1 MQRQRDGL
9 VPIGDA
15 LSDLG
20 GPVQTI
26 RAAGPPPQRGFTLA
40 DQVHQL
46 VGASEADAD
55 LGFIARLMALC
66 SLPHT
71 NPGNRLQYV
80 PPQRS
85 SLALSDYCAESTGT
99 AGRAINRLP
108 QTSRATAAII
118 PAHPSQ
124 SFTLKLKTPVP

>member
-20 GPVQTI
+20 GPVQAI
-26 RAAGPPPQRGFTLA
+26 REAGPPPQRGFTLA

-55 LGFIARLMALC
+55 LGFKR
-66 SLPHT
+66 
-71 NPGNRLQYV
+71 G
-80 PPQRS
+80 
-85 SLALSDYCAESTGT
+85 
-99 AGRAINRLP
+99 
-108 QTSRATAAII
+108 
-118 PAHPSQ
+118 
-124 SFTLKLKTPVP
+124 